1 MQIRSHIQGIGLPH
15 SCEVFFF
22 PTLPRKKILS
32 GKFLEPEFWD
42 NAQSESFCD
51 VCWCWCNQSGLL
63 ERRLPL
69 GIGNTKIGI
78 GDEWGWKRNIEIIG
92 HKRKCDHFPESKQKQ
107 LSLVHKTFQLNF
119 YPIWNRN
126 CFLSV
131 LSKVWAWVKALCSV
145 NQVNPTR
152 WEEQGISGA
161 GSISDRKQTMSC
173 FLSLTVFSKVP
184 FPCYHMLQKN
194 PRFNNIRFDSYIRF
208 DAWRPCMNKMK
219 KYFFRTWWQSA
230 LQTQSNEESALE

>member
-1 MQIRSHIQGIGLPH
+1 MKIGWECIPSFISERCRLDHTSKELDSHTAAKCFSSQH
-15 SCEVFFF
+15 C
-22 PTLPRKKILS
+22 RAKKFYS
-32 GKFLEPEFWD
+32 AKFLEPEFWD
-42 NAQSESFCD
+42 NAQSDSFCD

-78 GDEWGWKRNIEIIG
+78 GDEWGWMRNIEIIG

-131 LSKVWAWVKALCSV
+131 LSKV
-145 NQVNPTR
+145 
-152 WEEQGISGA
+152 
-161 GSISDRKQTMSC
+161 
-173 FLSLTVFSKVP
+173 
-184 FPCYHMLQKN
+184 
-194 PRFNNIRFDSYIRF
+194 
-208 DAWRPCMNKMK
+208 
-219 KYFFRTWWQSA
+219 
-230 LQTQSNEESALE
+230 